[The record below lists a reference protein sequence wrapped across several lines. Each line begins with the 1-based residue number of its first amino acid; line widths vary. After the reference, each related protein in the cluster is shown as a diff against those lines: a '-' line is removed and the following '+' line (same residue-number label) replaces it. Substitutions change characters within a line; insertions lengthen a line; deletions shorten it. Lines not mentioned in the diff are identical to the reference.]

1 MLLDFF
7 KRRSRSRKQANDIL
21 GKPSQLVN
29 ESVNAPQIKAQEFSS
44 EDTSED
50 VRAGDVLEI
59 KEKTVGAISI
69 NSTNHQAVPAWTR
82 GWLRKNDPDISDSI
96 TSDKSTLTTNSNP
109 ENLNASS
116 KSAIAEDPELPI
128 VDLVEPRNVEVREM
142 ILRQIQNSRSVARY
156 MCSTENLVEEQI
168 RKSMERGEFNN
179 LQGKGKPLKFE
190 ENPYENPE
198 LRLPFKIL
206 KDAGFA
212 PYWIEMSKQ
221 IDAEIAAC
229 QMIFEKFLDNL
240 AFRKARY
247 GYIKRTPEF
256 ELRLRDVL
264 KTCSEKFDEI
274 NKKIDKY
281 NMIVPMYW
289 LQRKKIDTE
298 IEMANFRR
306 RLDDQLWGRSH

>member
-21 GKPSQLVN
+21 EKPSQLVN
-29 ESVNAPQIKAQEFSS
+29 ESVNAPQKKAQEFSS

-59 KEKTVGAISI
+59 KEKTVRAISI

-82 GWLRKNDPDISDSI
+82 GWLRKNDADISDSF
-96 TSDKSTLTTNSNP
+96 TSD
-109 ENLNASS
+109 
-116 KSAIAEDPELPI
+116 KSAIAEDPELPT
-128 VDLVEPRNVEVREM
+128 VDLIEPRNVEVREM

-229 QMIFEKFLDNL
+229 RMIFEKFLDNL

-247 GYIKRTPEF
+247 GYIKRTPDF

-264 KTCSEKFDEI
+264 KTCGEKFDEI

-289 LQRKKIDTE
+289 LQRKKIDIE
-298 IEMANFRR
+298 IEMATFRR

>member
-7 KRRSRSRKQANDIL
+7 KRRSRSRKQADDIL

-44 EDTSED
+44 EDTFED
-50 VRAGDVLEI
+50 VRAGEILKI
-59 KEKTVGAISI
+59 KEKKTVEAISI
-69 NSTNHQAVPAWTR
+69 NGTNHQAVPAWTR
-82 GWLRKNDPDISDSI
+82 GWLRKNDTDISDSI
-96 TSDKSTLTTNSNP
+96 TFDKSTSNSNP
-109 ENLNASS
+109 DNLNTSC

-128 VDLVEPRNVEVREM
+128 VNLVEPRNVEVREM

-240 AFRKARY
+240 AFRK
-247 GYIKRTPEF
+247 GPVTDISK
-256 ELRLRDVL
+256 ELPNLSCD
-264 KTCSEKFDEI
+264 
-274 NKKIDKY
+274 
-281 NMIVPMYW
+281 
-289 LQRKKIDTE
+289 
-298 IEMANFRR
+298 
-306 RLDDQLWGRSH
+306 